1 MFKLINKTKLET
13 KHLIYPFKQSKMQ
26 THFSE
31 PEGLFVCSHYTLLF
45 KDELTWGA
53 EHLIRI
59 HSSVHISAHDQ
70 INLPALMR

>member
-1 MFKLINKTKLET
+1 
-13 KHLIYPFKQSKMQ
+13 MQ

-31 PEGLFVCSHYTLLF
+31 PEGLFVCSHYTFLF

-70 INLPALMR
+70 INLPALMH